1 MSDPDGR
8 HLAFPFRIGA
18 DGRTANTDTLDQHVK
33 EELIQ
38 LLLTNPGE
46 RAFLPAFGGGARRLV
61 FEGIQD
67 TTESMTKAMI
77 SQAIGTWL
85 KERVTIE
92 SLDVSAKD
100 STITIDIAYRIAGTD
115 DQRQLRFQRQG
126 G

>member
-18 DGRTANTDTLDQHVK
+18 DGRTANPDTLDQHVK

-85 KERVTIE
+85 QERVTVE
-92 SLDVSAKD
+92 SLDVTAKD

>member
-8 HLAFPFRIGA
+8 HLAFPFHIGA
-18 DGRTANTDTLDQHVK
+18 DGRTANPATLDQHVK

-46 RAFLPAFGGGARRLV
+46 RAFLPEFGGGARRLV

-67 TTESMTKAMI
+67 TTESMTKAMV
-77 SQAIGTWL
+77 SQAIGRWL
-85 KERVTIE
+85 QERVTVE
-92 SLDVSAKD
+92 SLDVSTKD
-100 STITIDIAYRIAGTD
+100 STITIDIAYRIAGTE
-115 DQRQLRFQRQG
+115 DQRRLRFQRQG

>member
-18 DGRTANTDTLDQHVK
+18 DGRTANPDTLDQHVK

-77 SQAIGTWL
+77 TQAIGTWL
-85 KERVTIE
+85 KERVTVE
-92 SLDVSAKD
+92 SLDVSAQD

>member
-18 DGRTANTDTLDQHVK
+18 DGRTSNPDTLDQHVK

-85 KERVTIE
+85 QERVTVE

>member
-18 DGRTANTDTLDQHVK
+18 DGRTANPDTLDQHVK

-85 KERVTIE
+85 KERVTVE